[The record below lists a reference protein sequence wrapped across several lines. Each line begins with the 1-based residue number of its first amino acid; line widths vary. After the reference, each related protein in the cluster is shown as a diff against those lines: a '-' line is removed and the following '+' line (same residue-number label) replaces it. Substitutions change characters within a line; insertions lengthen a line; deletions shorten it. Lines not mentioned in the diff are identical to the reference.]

1 MHQPLQL
8 YLRSLILDMPSDL
21 DLYLPPNEIQYIFE
35 HSIAPSVDA
44 LEYELLRFLRSSDHY
59 MQQNVQEFRDELSIW
74 LVLTVSDTQRTCSPS
89 DNNMPTVLRMARAL

>member
-44 LEYELLRFLRSSDHY
+44 LEYELLRVLRSGDHY
-59 MQQNVQEFRDELSIW
+59 MQQNVQEFCDELSIC